1 MKKLIIK
8 FQIVFTVISFTILF
22 VSCEDYL
29 AKTDS
34 ASVPE
39 SDVFGTFKSYQGFVA
54 NMYNYIFDNIN
65 ITGNPNTQW
74 TAFDEAVVDVSYQT
88 EYLMEVGSYKIDL
101 LDNAQNQL
109 RPARL
114 SEGGI
119 TSTNN
124 LGRRSMWDMPWYC
137 IRMANI
143 ALEKL
148 PLLKEATDDE
158 RDVIKGQAYF
168 FRAYSHFDLI
178 KVWGGLPY
186 IDKALQP
193 DDDMKFPRLNY
204 FEATEKIVADLDS
217 AIKYLPVDWDKH
229 PAGAK
234 SIGINSRL
242 ATKGAAMAYKAKAL
256 LYAGSPLMN
265 GTVTGNYSY
274 NQDYCKRAADAA
286 WQVIEL
292 ANQGVYRLLPW
303 SNYSDNF
310 YKVDNTYPG
319 QMSSGAPELI
329 FEDPQPIANNGV
341 GRAQLFSLISIGY
354 LAAFESPTQNIVDR
368 FEKIDGKKI
377 PSYIPTESN
386 YDPTFDPTSTTGR
399 DPRMDKALLTDRE
412 IIIENPIHAGRVEAT
427 AQLYSSP
434 LGADRAGLG
443 QVGGYSESGYGI
455 QKFVP
460 RRYNKFDDKNTSAAM
475 AKFRYI
481 IPNMRLAE
489 VYLIYAEAANEA
501 YGPKNTPTTTPGM
514 ITAEAAVNI
523 VRLRVD
529 GMAMVANEYTAN
541 KEIFRERIWN
551 ERSAELCFEG
561 HRWFDVRRWYIAHL
575 EPNKKQYG
583 LNFDKNH
590 SYFIPYNIKPIIF
603 NLRDYWL
610 PLPTSQISIYKELYQ
625 NPGW

>member
-1 MKKLIIK
+1 MKKIFKKI
-8 FQIVFTVISFTILF
+8 QIVFLALISLVVFTG
-22 VSCEDYL
+22 CEEYL

-39 SDVFGTFKSYQGFVA
+39 TDVFGTFKSYQGFVA
-54 NMYNYIFDNIN
+54 NMYNYIYDNIN
-65 ITGNPNTQW
+65 LTGNPNVQW

-88 EYLMEVGSYKIDL
+88 EYLMEVGSYKIDNPGI
-101 LDNAQNQL
+101 DQNPL
-109 RPARL
+109 RPTRL

-186 IDKALQP
+186 IDKVLLP
-193 DDDMKFPRLNY
+193 DDNMKFPRLNY

-265 GTVTGNYSY
+265 GTVTGNYTY
-274 NQDYCKRAADAA
+274 HTEYCKRATDAA
-286 WQVIEL
+286 WELIEL

-310 YKVDNTYPG
+310 YKMDNTYPG
-319 QMSSGAPELI
+319 QMSTGAPELI
-329 FEDPQPIANNGV
+329 FEDPQPIANNGES
-341 GRAQLFSLISIGY
+341 RARLYSLISIGY
-354 LAAFESPTQNIVDR
+354 MAAFESPTQNIVDR
-368 FEKIDGKKI
+368 FEKIDGKK
-377 PSYIPTESN
+377 N
-386 YDPTFDPTSTTGR
+386 
-399 DPRMDKALLTDRE
+399 
-412 IIIENPIHAGRVEAT
+412 
-427 AQLYSSP
+427 
-434 LGADRAGLG
+434 
-443 QVGGYSESGYGI
+443 
-455 QKFVP
+455 
-460 RRYNKFDDKNTSAAM
+460 
-475 AKFRYI
+475 
-481 IPNMRLAE
+481 
-489 VYLIYAEAANEA
+489 
-501 YGPKNTPTTTPGM
+501 
-514 ITAEAAVNI
+514 
-523 VRLRVD
+523 
-529 GMAMVANEYTAN
+529 
-541 KEIFRERIWN
+541 
-551 ERSAELCFEG
+551 
-561 HRWFDVRRWYIAHL
+561 
-575 EPNKKQYG
+575 
-583 LNFDKNH
+583 
-590 SYFIPYNIKPIIF
+590 
-603 NLRDYWL
+603 
-610 PLPTSQISIYKELYQ
+610 
-625 NPGW
+625 